1 MSGMTFTSYLQT
13 WFTLYPKTLC
23 GLTLRKTGLRGDK
36 NILGLGPSDVRWAD
50 GLKKIARYVYVAV
63 HESKDSFINIYV
75 KYIH

>member
-1 MSGMTFTSYLQT
+1 M
-13 WFTLYPKTLC
+13 
-23 GLTLRKTGLRGDK
+23 
-36 NILGLGPSDVRWAD
+36 LGLSPSDVRWAD